1 MMGTIFR
8 IVIMRLCQEFREKSV
23 NKDAY
28 LLPLLFAGH
37 LSIYLISKHVNY
49 HPREDKASKIIM
61 Q

>member
-1 MMGTIFR
+1 
-8 IVIMRLCQEFREKSV
+8 MRLCQEFHEKSV